1 MRGLKG
7 RVTAVTGGA
16 SGIGK
21 ATVKRL
27 VEEGSIVAILDKNA
41 TGAKAYAAELTGQGY
56 SAIGIGVDVAVE
68 SEVEAAF
75 RMVGERYGSLGALVA
90 CAGIFLPDQDSRV
103 DTLEQRVWNH
113 IIDVNLTGM
122 FLTCKHAIPA
132 LRSSGRGGSIIC
144 VGSPTGLYGLAPQTS
159 AYSSSKGGIAGMARA
174 MAVGHAPEK
183 IRVNV
188 VLPGVVLTAIADPEQ
203 LKPFLKMLPMQRA
216 AEPDEIASVI
226 AFLASDD
233 SSFMTGSLV
242 YCDGGVTAG
251 SPILD

>member
-7 RVTAVTGGA
+7 LVTAVTGAA

-21 ATVKRL
+21 ATARRL
-27 VEEGSIVAILDKNA
+27 VEEGSTVAILDKNSV
-41 TGAKAYAAELTGQGY
+41 GAKAYASELTGLGY
-56 SAIGIGVDVAVE
+56 SAIGVGVYVSVE

-75 RMVGERYGSLGALVA
+75 RVVTERCGSLGALVA

-103 DTLEQRVWNH
+103 DTLEQHVWDH
-113 IIDVNLTGM
+113 IIDVNLAGM
-122 FLTCKHAIPA
+122 YLTCKYAIPA
-132 LRSSGRGGSIIC
+132 MRKSGRGGSIVC

-159 AYSSSKGGIAGMARA
+159 AYSSSKGGIAGMAT
-174 MAVGHAPEK
+174 MAVGYAPER

-188 VLPGVVLTAIADPEQ
+188 VLPGVVLTAIANHEQ
-203 LKPFLKMLPMQRA
+203 LKPYLKMLPMQRA
-216 AEPDEIASVI
+216 AEPEEIASVI

-251 SPILD
+251 SPILE